1 MTGFWLVNPVELL
14 NSCEIIPSKKMVK
27 TEQFNSLT
35 RLLLF
40 ICVIL
45 FVMEWDYAC
54 PFLFFG
60 LLLIVISYYS
70 QMDNYVPPK
79 ENFEECYV
87 NNPIHIPPTGPR
99 VDSFGSNNVNHRR
112 KEIATPDDKGY
123 RFNPTRKSQGFTSI
137 NTLSSPSGNAVT
149 SHGYMSRDE
158 VDSLFNG
165 CDKVMVGSSEV
176 ESFKCGNCESKMIN
190 GWCQGC
196 GMGGDDGVRA
206 VANPEGGLGN
216 DHRDVGKTIN
226 RNGNPHV
233 WFRTGKLQEEG
244 WKTSEQNNQGNFLYD
259 RYDPQSVR
267 NSEDLDPERAAEM
280 PCRSPWS
287 RKISRL
293 EADSASVPINSI
305 HESDFGDYKTG
316 FMDYKDA
323 QGSYKYQVPEAAYPY
338 PVFGRSKVDHMLH
351 LNPMYGVTSEAKRLP
366 NLEEAKSLAESQWLR
381 DSQGFRNEIMGE
393 YMNKISSRR
402 MQQRI
407 APLSSAG
414 MV

>member
-99 VDSFGSNNVNHRR
+99 VDSFG
-112 KEIATPDDKGY
+112 
-123 RFNPTRKSQGFTSI
+123 
-137 NTLSSPSGNAVT
+137 
-149 SHGYMSRDE
+149 DE